1 MPERLRLTGVTRRY
15 GDPGRR
21 RGSTPQRRDR
31 SAGPGVRDIGLT
43 VGPGEIHAL
52 VGLNGAGKSTLMKL
66 MLGMLRP
73 DAGVIELLGSD
84 VRVAGPDVWAR
95 VGALIEYPLAYG
107 ELDGRSNLDMAAR
120 LRGVPAGSIGAV
132 VDAVI
137 DELDLARYA
146 GVRARRLSLGN
157 KQRLGLAAALQH
169 RPDLIILDEPTN
181 ALDPAGIIALREA
194 LLRRAADGAG
204 VLVSSHHL
212 DEVARIATR
221 ISVIAEGRLVG
232 TLDPDGVD
240 IERAFFA
247 LVHEAGRRET
257 TGADR

>member
-1 MPERLRLTGVTRRY
+1 MPDRLRVAGVTREY
-15 GDPGRR
+15 GRTARPDRR
-21 RGSTPQRRDR
+21 PADVPTG
-31 SAGPGVRDIGLT
+31 AGVRDIDLS
-43 VGPGEIHAL
+43 VRPGEIHAL

-73 DAGVIELLGSD
+73 DTGVIEVLGSD
-84 VRVAGPDVWAR
+84 VRTAGADVWAR

-107 ELDGRSNLDMAAR
+107 ELDGRSNLELAAR
-120 LRGVPAGSIGAV
+120 LRGVPVRDIGTL

-181 ALDPAGIIALREA
+181 ALDPAGVIALREA
-194 LLRRAADGAG
+194 LLRRAGDGAG

-212 DEVARIATR
+212 DEVARIASR
-221 ISVIAEGRLVG
+221 ISVIADGRLVG
-232 TLDPDGVD
+232 TLDPNGVD

-247 LVHEAGRRET
+247 IVHDAGRCDP
-257 TGADR
+257 TGARR